1 MEKKCNL
8 QMNGKHALIL
18 LLINNKLCSQFHSG
32 WPKLLKPCWDVEVGK
47 KAASL
52 NAIQTR
58 A

>member
-1 MEKKCNL
+1 MEKKYNL

-32 WPKLLKPCWDVEVGK
+32 WPKLLKLRRDMEVGK

-52 NAIQTR
+52 NAIQTQ